1 MMVVLTVKAKL
12 RAHSYYDLGAPTPSR
27 EQSFLRKGVYYT
39 KGVCKHAC
47 RVERTKIIKF

>member
-27 EQSFLRKGVYYT
+27 SLSRKAYT